1 MELWLLIPV
10 KSLTEGKSRLQAV
23 LAADARRQ
31 LNQMLLIRALAA
43 ASGYPGV
50 ARTGVISECAGVL
63 GLAGDRGAL
72 PIRQA
77 PG

>member
-10 KSLTEGKSRLQAV
+10 KSLADGKSRLQAV
-23 LAADARRQ
+23 LADDARRQ

-50 ARTGVISECAGVL
+50 ARTGVISE
-63 GLAGDRGAL
+63 
-72 PIRQA
+72 
-77 PG
+77 